1 MTAQDAIHALWTASL
16 ATPMD
21 LKTSGARDIAVALNL
36 SLACIF
42 ALYPKAKS
50 YRWHLCEA
58 ALPRRAR
65 CAAIFPQNAR
75 QHLYRDEP
83 WPTLDR

>member
-42 ALYPKAKS
+42 ALYPKTKS

-58 ALPRRAR
+58 HFQGAHDVRPYSQTTSVSR
-65 CAAIFPQNAR
+65 
-75 QHLYRDEP
+75 
-83 WPTLDR
+83 